1 MFNLSKGGFLNYLFN
16 NILGGIM
23 SKRIKNIVAEA
34 ISDKVQEAECV
45 IHTSTQENLT
55 DVLTSIR
62 AIAGVTIVNL
72 VGSSKR
78 VSDERDAS
86 YLKIKFIPNVASS
99 DAYVRNLVSY
109 VRNLPSVFTF
119 EIKKVENL
127 KQKLSRRRK
136 QKDLMTV

>member
-1 MFNLSKGGFLNYLFN
+1 
-16 NILGGIM
+16 M
-23 SKRIKNIVAEA
+23 SKRIKNLIVET

-45 IHTSTQENLT
+45 IHTSAKVNLT

-72 VGSSKR
+72 VGSSSR
-78 VSDERDAS
+78 VSEDRDAS
-86 YLKIKFIPNVASS
+86 YLKIKFIPNVTSA
-99 DAYVRNLVSY
+99 DAYMRNLVSY

-127 KQKLSRRRK
+127 KQKLARRRQ
-136 QKDLMTV
+136 QKDLVKIET

>member
-1 MFNLSKGGFLNYLFN
+1 
-16 NILGGIM
+16 M
-23 SKRIKNIVAEA
+23 SKRIKNLIVET

-45 IHTSTQENLT
+45 IHTSAKVNLT

-72 VGSSKR
+72 VGSSNR
-78 VSDERDAS
+78 VSEDRDAS
-86 YLKIKFIPNVASS
+86 YLKIKFIPNVASA
-99 DAYVRNLVSY
+99 DAYMRNLVSY

-127 KQKLSRRRK
+127 KQKLARRRQ
-136 QKDLMTV
+136 QKDLVKIET

>member
-1 MFNLSKGGFLNYLFN
+1 
-16 NILGGIM
+16 M
-23 SKRIKNIVAEA
+23 SKRIKNLIVET

-45 IHTSTQENLT
+45 IHTSAKVNLT

-72 VGSSKR
+72 VGSSSR
-78 VSDERDAS
+78 VSEDRDAS
-86 YLKIKFIPNVASS
+86 YLKIKFIPNVASA
-99 DAYVRNLVSY
+99 DAYMRNLVSY

-127 KQKLSRRRK
+127 KQKLARRRQ
-136 QKDLMTV
+136 QKDLVKIET

>member
-45 IHTSTQENLT
+45 IHTSVQENLT

-62 AIAGVTIVNL
+62 AIAGVTIV
-72 VGSSKR
+72 K
-78 VSDERDAS
+78 
-86 YLKIKFIPNVASS
+86 
-99 DAYVRNLVSY
+99 
-109 VRNLPSVFTF
+109 PSRLI
-119 EIKKVENL
+119 EKSL
-127 KQKLSRRRK
+127 G
-136 QKDLMTV
+136 